1 MRQVVLRLEK
11 NLARLIVR
19 EAKRKGEGAWIKKS
33 VRMTVRRGEEPC
45 GQSHRRRQGVSKR
58 WNKGKPAETPGRKA
72 RGLKREGKLAMTAR
86 LLMKISKPL
95 EMAGRKAKGAK
106 VLEKGETILSQPGR
120 RILCIREKRILQRKE

>member
-1 MRQVVLRLEK
+1 MRQVLRLEK
-11 NLARLIVR
+11 NLRRVDCMR
-19 EAKRKGEGAWIKKS
+19 GKKKGEGAWIRES

-106 VLEKGETILSQPGR
+106 VLEKRETILSQPGR

>member
-1 MRQVVLRLEK
+1 MRQVLRLEK
-11 NLARLIVR
+11 NLPRVDCMR
-19 EAKRKGEGAWIKKS
+19 SKKKGEGAWIKKS

-72 RGLKREGKLAMTAR
+72 RGLKREGKRAMTAR

-106 VLEKGETILSQPGR
+106 VLSLRDDNAMPARPPDTLHPIDSAKKGRGR
-120 RILCIREKRILQRKE
+120 